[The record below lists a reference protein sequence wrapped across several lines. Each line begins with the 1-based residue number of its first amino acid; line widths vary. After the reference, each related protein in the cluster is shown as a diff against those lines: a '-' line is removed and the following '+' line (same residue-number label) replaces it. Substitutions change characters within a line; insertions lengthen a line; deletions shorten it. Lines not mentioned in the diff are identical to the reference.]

1 MKFIPYGHQ
10 WIDKDDI
17 EEVVK
22 VLRSDWITTGPK
34 IEEFEN
40 ALCKYIGCE
49 YAVAV
54 NSGTS
59 ALDIAVQSLNLPDGS
74 EVITTPFT
82 FVATS
87 NAILYN
93 GLKPVF
99 ADICSDTFNIDP
111 DEIRKKIS
119 RDTRAIIYVDYAG
132 QPCNIKAIKEI
143 ADEFDLYLVEDA
155 SHAIGAEY
163 EGIKVGNFADL
174 TVFSF
179 HPVKHITTG
188 EGGAV
193 VTGDEELHR
202 RLLLLRNHGIDKDAY
217 DRYGPDAPWA
227 YDMVHLGRNYR
238 ITDFQAA
245 LGVSQ
250 LKKLDEFIEKRSELA
265 SMYDELLSDVDAVR
279 LPVVRGDV
287 KHAWH
292 LYTVLL
298 DGSIDRDEFFKYMRV
313 ANIGVNVHYI
323 PVYRHS
329 YYVRNFG
336 FDPEDFPVTENV
348 FKRIITLP
356 LYPQMDIDDISYIC
370 GKIEAYGRRVYDKHI
385 SRRSLVGKVW

>member
-10 WIDKDDI
+10 WIDEGDI

-40 ALCKYIGCE
+40 ALCEYIGCE

-59 ALDIAVQSLNLPDGS
+59 ALDVAVQSLNLPKGS
-74 EVITTPFT
+74 EVITTSFT

-111 DEIRKKIS
+111 EEIRKKIS

-132 QPCNIKAIKEI
+132 QPCDIKAIKEI
-143 ADEFDLYLVEDA
+143 ADEFDLYLIEDA

-163 EGIKVGNFADL
+163 EGTKVGNFADL
-174 TVFSF
+174 TIFSF

-217 DRYGPDAPWA
+217 DRYGPDASWA

-250 LKKLDEFIEKRSELA
+250 LKKLDGFIRRRVEITEIYNEA
-265 SMYDELLSDVDAVR
+265 FEDMPEIET
-279 LPVVRGDV
+279 PVVKPLV
-287 KHAWH
+287 KPAWH
-292 LYTVLL
+292 IYTVLL
-298 DGSIDRDEFFKYMRV
+298 DSINRNEFFRKMRER
-313 ANIGVNVHYI
+313 NIGVNVHYI
-323 PVYRHS
+323 PVYHFS
-329 YYVRNFG
+329 YYRTH
-336 FDPEDFPVTENV
+336 FDFNPKDFPVTEEV
-348 FKRIITLP
+348 FSRIVTLP
-356 LYPQMDIDDISYIC
+356 LFQKMEDEEVTYVIDTIKETIDEAEIIEKRV
-370 GKIEAYGRRVYDKHI
+370 GKI
-385 SRRSLVGKVW
+385 